1 MILRKNIFLFL
12 LITLFILP
20 IAVSAESLA
29 PGHYVLGDH
38 PDGNAAEP
46 FYGLRLDGLYTG
58 DASDIYTF
66 SFEADEAH
74 MEMWIDDTSI
84 VISGSVFG
92 GKKSG
97 TTWEGGGSLYNVHF
111 VYDGWD
117 LVSGDN
123 DIFAQSGSGWILKD
137 GLGQENQIDLVAY
150 AGKHD
155 YTFRFGDESDDM
167 GHRGYDEGPSGWGWL
182 NHSGWEH
189 KSASDWLFIAHRVP
203 EPSTLL
209 LLSTGLLAGA
219 AFRKRL
225 Q

>member
-1 MILRKNIFLFL
+1 MISRKSIFLFL
-12 LITLFILP
+12 LITRFILP
-20 IAVSAESLA
+20 TTIWAESFA

-38 PDGNAAEP
+38 PDGGAADP
-46 FYGLRLDGLYTG
+46 LYGLRLDGLYTG
-58 DASDIYTF
+58 DDDDIYTF
-66 SFEADEAH
+66 SFEADGAH

-97 TTWEGGGSLYNVHF
+97 NTWENGGSLYNVHF
-111 VYDGWD
+111 VYDEWD

-123 DIFAQSGSGWILKD
+123 DVFAQSGSGYIQKE
-137 GLGQENQIDLVAY
+137 GGNQIELVAY

-155 YTFRFGDESDDM
+155 YTFRFGDESDNM

-182 NHSGWEH
+182 KHSGWEY
-189 KSASDWLFIAHRVP
+189 KSASDWIFIAHRVP

-209 LLSTGLLAGA
+209 LLGTGLLAGVP
-219 AFRKRL
+219 FRKRL
-225 Q
+225 Y